1 MVMPDT
7 SNNGGRLLAV
17 LTRNPVP
24 GRVKTRL
31 AAAIG
36 PEGALQVYRTLRE
49 YTAGVTRAC
58 HAEKAVFYSDDI
70 PGQDCFL
77 EVGTSA
83 FLQEGRDFGDRM
95 HHTFTTGFSLGF
107 RHVVL
112 IGTDCPDIDQ
122 GIIDSAFRA
131 LENHDAV
138 LGPAKDGGFYL
149 IGLNSSHPEL
159 FLDRSWSHSSVL
171 KESIDLLDRTGTSYT
186 LLEELQDIDT
196 LEDLKQS
203 RLWNPE
209 LLKSSGGAAWR

>member
-1 MVMPDT
+1 MIMPDI

-17 LTRNPVP
+17 LTRNPVL

-31 AAAIG
+31 GAAIG
-36 PEGALQVYRTLRE
+36 HEGALQVYRTLRE

-58 HAEKAVFYSDDI
+58 DAEKAVFYSDDI
-70 PGQDCFL
+70 PSRDCFL
-77 EVGTSA
+77 GIGTLA
-83 FLQEGRDFGDRM
+83 FLQDGRDFGDRM

-112 IGTDCPDIDQ
+112 IGTDCPEIDP

-131 LENHDAV
+131 LEIHDAV

-159 FLDRSWSHSSVL
+159 FLGRTWSHGGVL
-171 KESIDLLDRTGTSYT
+171 QESIDLLDRTGTSCT

>member
-1 MVMPDT
+1 MVMPDI

-17 LTRNPVP
+17 LTRNPVA

-31 AAAIG
+31 GAAIG
-36 PEGALQVYRTLRE
+36 PEGALQVYRMLRE

-58 HAEKAVFYSDDI
+58 PAEKAVFYSDEI
-70 PGQDCFL
+70 PSRDCFL
-77 EVGTSA
+77 EVGTLA
-83 FLQEGRDFGDRM
+83 FLQKGRDFGDRM
-95 HHTFTTGFSLGF
+95 LHTFTTGFSLGF

-112 IGTDCPDIDQ
+112 IGTDCPDLQKDLLEE
-122 GIIDSAFRA
+122 AFRA

-149 IGLNSSHPEL
+149 IGLKSSHPEL

-171 KESIDLLDRTGTSYT
+171 QETIDRLNELGTTFSLLPV
-186 LLEELQDIDT
+186 LQDIDT

-203 RLWNPE
+203 RLWNPAYE
-209 LLKSSGGAAWR
+209 VP

>member
-1 MVMPDT
+1 MNMP
-7 SNNGGRLLAV
+7 NMPENGNRLLAV
-17 LTRNPVP
+17 LTRNAVH

-31 AAAIG
+31 GAAIG
-36 PEGALQVYRTLRE
+36 PESALQVYRTLRE

-58 HAEKAVFYSDDI
+58 HAEKAVFYSDNI
-70 PGQDCFL
+70 PSRDCFL
-77 EVGTSA
+77 GIGTLA
-83 FLQEGRDFGDRM
+83 FLQEGLDFGDRM

-112 IGTDCPDIDQ
+112 IGTDCPDIDP
-122 GIIDSAFRA
+122 GIIESAFRA

-149 IGLNSSHPEL
+149 IGLNSTHPEL
-159 FLDRSWSHSSVL
+159 FLERSWSHGRVL
-171 KESIDLLDRTGTSYT
+171 QESIDLLDNTGTSYT
-186 LLEELQDIDT
+186 LLQELQDIDT

-209 LLKSSGGAAWR
+209 ILKSSGGAA